1 MKALIL
7 FLPSMCPNMFLKIT
21 VSKESLITL
30 IVLIWFLL
38 SMSSHM
44 SYKDII
50 LCESIA
56 LVAVLWLIYTV
67 CFQMSYKNIT
77 LCESHITLVAMGWFI
92 SSVCSHM

>member
-1 MKALIL
+1 
-7 FLPSMCPNMFLKIT
+7 
-21 VSKESLITL
+21 
-30 IVLIWFLL
+30 
-38 SMSSHM
+38 M

-77 LCESHITLVAMGWFI
+77 LCESHITFVAMGWFI
-92 SSVCSHM
+92 SSLFVCLFVCQVENWALPTPTRFPDSRVQILSPPLWAIGIFFIQ